1 MTQNSTT
8 PSDHDFSA
16 PPPVLI
22 IRPPRKCVPVDLHEL
37 WNYREL
43 LTSFTMRDIK
53 IRYKQT
59 ALGFLWAII
68 QPLFM
73 MVIFTIIFGGFAKIP
88 SDGIPYPLFSFAAL
102 LPWMLFSEGLT
113 RSTMSM
119 VANANIMTKV
129 YFPRLIMPISGILSP
144 LVDFAVSISILVL
157 MMAYYGFVP
166 TINVVFLPLFIL
178 LALATSLGIGLWL
191 SALNV
196 KYRDFQYTVP
206 FIIQLWMYASP
217 VVYPAS
223 MLPESIRPLY
233 GLNPMAGVI
242 EGFRWALLGTE
253 IPGSMIFVSVG
264 VVGVLL
270 VSGMFYFRRM
280 EQYYADIV

>member
-1 MTQNSTT
+1 MPESIH
-8 PSDHDFSA
+8 SDNNL
-16 PPPVLI
+16 PYLI
-22 IRPPRKCVPVDLHEL
+22 IRPPRKWVPVDLHEL

-88 SDGIPYPLFSFAAL
+88 SEGIPYPLFSFAAL
-102 LPWMLFSEGLT
+102 LPWMLFSEGLI

-178 LALATSLGIGLWL
+178 LALATSLSIGLWL

-223 MLPESIRPLY
+223 MIPEAIRPLY

-264 VVGVLL
+264 VVAVLL